1 MQPSAAICSFFW
13 REKKTT
19 RCSLSLSVSFFFCQK
34 KRRRRKEMAAQPING
49 ATARLIADAWIAHIN
64 GARSPG
70 DAIELARDKA
80 RNVDLQRIYAPVL
93 KELLKEIVK
102 KINIEPVNGKT
113 PAVAR
118 TGLLDLKAKFSD
130 DKWLEGFLMEQS
142 ADPRDKFAKA
152 ASIMFYVPPD
162 AGDFNP
168 TFLLGIDTPLSVLI
182 AWAANPLGSNIEIG
196 KTALVIDYEGGGDP
210 DDLGEVTLNF
220 FYGIDPKENLLVPF
234 ASLTSGGR
242 KIALFTSRARFK
254 TTEWNAPEKVFRR
267 GFATSMLLSMPLTTF
282 ASLPEAERRKFAAFL
297 DTTIGAARDSG
308 IEAAKGFWTHRE
320 ADDMVVPRYPLR
332 FYVTPS
338 EGAADSEM
346 LRQKTREWFSRRIE
360 MGVRSVEDVA
370 NLEHWKGVLPPEYQN
385 DLSERIPQIVSGLI
399 QHRWKEKGDDL
410 DAKIAAWDDL
420 IDKSINQAISQMI
433 GVEIDARDHFP
444 KLRMKILGEA
454 ERLAEIQSSQNNSSD
469 DGEGQP
475 PQKRARFTD
484 AEITAA
490 LRATGN
496 DEVAAAALLKKGKK
510 TWQ

>member
-1 MQPSAAICSFFW
+1 
-13 REKKTT
+13 
-19 RCSLSLSVSFFFCQK
+19 
-34 KRRRRKEMAAQPING
+34 MAAQPING
-49 ATARLIADAWIAHIN
+49 ATARSIADAWIAHIN
-64 GARSPG
+64 GVRSPG
-70 DAIELARDKA
+70 DGIELARDKA
-80 RNVDLQRIYAPVL
+80 RNVDLQRIYVPVL
-93 KELLKEIVK
+93 KELLKKIVNN
-102 KINIEPVNGKT
+102 INIEPVNGKT
-113 PAVAR
+113 PAVAG
-118 TGLLDLKAKFSD
+118 TGLLDLRANFGD
-130 DKWLEGFLMEQS
+130 DKWLEGFLMGQS
-142 ADPRDKFAKA
+142 ADPRDKFARA

-182 AWAANPLGSNIEIG
+182 AWAANPLGSNIKIG
-196 KTALVIDYEGGGDP
+196 KTALVIDYENGDDP

-220 FYGIDPKENLLVPF
+220 FYGLIQEENLLAPF

-242 KIALFTSRARFK
+242 NFVLFTSDARFK
-254 TTEWNAPEKVFRR
+254 TTEWKAPERVFRR
-267 GFATSMLLSMPLTTF
+267 GFAASMLLSMPLTEF
-282 ASLPEAERRKFAAFL
+282 ASLPEAKRRKFDVFL

-308 IEAAKGFWTHRE
+308 IEAAKKFWTRRE
-320 ADDMVVPRYPLR
+320 TDDMVVPRYPLR

-338 EGAADSEM
+338 DGAADPEM

-385 DLSERIPQIVSGLI
+385 DLSERIPQIVSLLI

-420 IDKSINQAISQMI
+420 IDRSINQAISQMI

-444 KLRMKILGEA
+444 KLRMKIQREA

-475 PQKRARFTD
+475 PKKRARLTD
-484 AEITAA
+484 AQIAAA
-490 LRATGN
+490 LRATLGN
-496 DEVAAAALLKKGKK
+496 EVAAAALLKKKKKKK